1 MDVLPQRPSE
11 SWSSQDMVGFG
22 RFQMRLLLIAGCGFM
37 ADSIEV
43 GGMVAATPRFARTC
57 MYATRYYA

>member
-1 MDVLPQRPSE
+1 
-11 SWSSQDMVGFG
+11 MVGFG

-43 GGMVAATPRFARTC
+43 GGIVAATPGFAQFARTC
-57 MYATRYYA
+57 MCHNMP